1 MANEF
6 FSGIATKTAK
16 AVAQQAVNPKQ
27 TVTGD
32 IIREAWWEAGSDHAD
47 STLKGPALTAFL
59 KLAESGCIQAIPPGH

>member
-32 IIREAWWEAGSDHAD
+32 IIREAW
-47 STLKGPALTAFL
+47 
-59 KLAESGCIQAIPPGH
+59 